1 MKHRARLGIPGV
13 ILVSGA
19 LALGGLA
26 TAYEEI
32 ESFAAGGMT
41 PAARFAALGDTG
53 ARWAPSLLSKRLV
66 LDTCLEAINGP
77 YGKLQPGESRRIVIE
92 NCRTSADAIVS
103 ETPSLS
109 FGWFVGALAAAS
121 LGDTG
126 GFNTRVRNSQITGPA
141 EQWVAELRIKLVED
155 NYASAAPDVLT
166 RHHADLRLLVA
177 SPRGISSIA
186 DRYANMPDFR
196 GRIAAIVETL
206 PEADQARFVAEVR
219 RAAAQTNGIQ

>member
-1 MKHRARLGIPGV
+1 MKHSARLGILGV

-32 ESFAAGGMT
+32 ESFSAGGTT
-41 PAARFAALGDTG
+41 PAARFTALADTG

-66 LDTCLEAINGP
+66 LDSCLEAINGP
-77 YGKLQPGESRRIVIE
+77 YGRLQPGESRSIVIGY
-92 NCRTSADAIVS
+92 CLSSADAIVG
-103 ETPSLS
+103 EAPSLS

-126 GFNTRVRNSQITGPA
+126 GFNARVRNSQITGPT
-141 EQWVAELRIKLVED
+141 EQWVAELRVKLVED
-155 NYASAAPDVLT
+155 NYASAAPDVLF
-166 RHHADLRLLVA
+166 RHDADLRLLVT
-177 SPRGISSIA
+177 SPRGIRSIA
-186 DRYANMPDFR
+186 QRYATAPSFK

-219 RAAAQTNGIQ
+219 RAVAETNSIQ